1 MNLSDENSSHPEAV
15 SGGDANGIIDR
26 IFGCRFFAPAVLC
39 FAFLVRLVYLVE
51 TTDSPFFDIPMV
63 DAHFN
68 NKWAKDI
75 VAGDWLSLEY
85 GVLWK
90 PPLYPYL
97 LALVYAIF
105 GPSIFMAKL
114 IQVLAALAGYYVL
127 YLIGRQHFGP
137 VAAGL
142 GLCMASLYGT
152 FIHFEGELEVVTM
165 VTFFNILALYLLS
178 RDPMNA
184 GPLQWFGA
192 GLVLALSAL
201 VRPTILLFVPMALVW
216 IFFIFG
222 RVSSPGKALKP
233 VILVILGVVLL
244 IAPVTIRNYV
254 VGKELVLISGNGGIN
269 LYLGNN
275 SDYEE
280 GLAIREGLMW
290 DRLVTEPFGALGKEK
305 LTFAEEDRYWVS
317 KVKDFMVA
325 EPAAFT
331 GLLLK
336 KAALFWHGYEI
347 KRNKDIYFAKRYSVI
362 LGLPLLGFA
371 MVAPLA
377 LIGMALTLPR
387 WREFMLLH
395 LYVLYVMST
404 TVIFFVCA
412 RYRLPVVP
420 ILILFAGYG
429 LYRLFVWGSSGQWK
443 KVSAFVAA
451 FVSLL
456 VLLNI
461 DFFDVRE
468 KTFARSHYNLGLIYS
483 VKGEPEMAIA
493 EFERALE
500 LNPPERLENAETYMN
515 LGILHDELG
524 DKERAVFEFK
534 RAIALLPDYVK
545 ARAHLGKTYHEQG
558 LFTEAIREFEA
569 ALAQSQDV
577 SLYFDLAASQVSL
590 KRYDGAI
597 RSYESAIRLEPGS
610 PGLAELHFALASLYD
625 DLGLYESALSAYDL
639 TIRYA
644 PRHGRA
650 YNNIGIIYGRMGRLG
665 KAIQN
670 FNKALEINP
679 ADKTASAN
687 LLMARDK
694 LDESR

>member
-1 MNLSDENSSHPEAV
+1 
-15 SGGDANGIIDR
+15 
-26 IFGCRFFAPAVLC
+26 
-39 FAFLVRLVYLVE
+39 
-51 TTDSPFFDIPMV
+51 
-63 DAHFN
+63 
-68 NKWAKDI
+68 
-75 VAGDWLSLEY
+75 
-85 GVLWK
+85 
-90 PPLYPYL
+90 
-97 LALVYAIF
+97 
-105 GPSIFMAKL
+105 
-114 IQVLAALAGYYVL
+114 
-127 YLIGRQHFGP
+127 
-137 VAAGL
+137 
-142 GLCMASLYGT
+142 
-152 FIHFEGELEVVTM
+152 
-165 VTFFNILALYLLS
+165 
-178 RDPMNA
+178 
-184 GPLQWFGA
+184 
-192 GLVLALSAL
+192 
-201 VRPTILLFVPMALVW
+201 
-216 IFFIFG
+216 
-222 RVSSPGKALKP
+222 
-233 VILVILGVVLL
+233 
-244 IAPVTIRNYV
+244 
-254 VGKELVLISGNGGIN
+254 
-269 LYLGNN
+269 
-275 SDYEE
+275 
-280 GLAIREGLMW
+280 
-290 DRLVTEPFGALGKEK
+290 
-305 LTFAEEDRYWVS
+305 
-317 KVKDFMVA
+317 
-325 EPAAFT
+325 
-331 GLLLK
+331 
-336 KAALFWHGYEI
+336 
-347 KRNKDIYFAKRYSVI
+347 
-362 LGLPLLGFA
+362 
-371 MVAPLA
+371 
-377 LIGMALTLPR
+377 
-387 WREFMLLH
+387 MLLH

-420 ILILFAGYG
+420 ILILFAGYA

-500 LNPPERLENAETYMN
+500 LNPSERLENAETYMN

-524 DKERAVFEFK
+524 DNERAVFEFK

-610 PGLAELHFALASLYD
+610 TGLAELYFALASLYD

>member
-1 MNLSDENSSHPEAV
+1 MNSLKENSDFPEPLPEPLPDAV
-15 SGGDANGIIDR
+15 IGR

-39 FAFLVRLVYLVE
+39 FAFLVRLVYLIE
-51 TTDSPFFDIPMV
+51 TTDSPFFDVPMV

-68 NKWAKDI
+68 DKWAKDI
-75 VAGDWLSLEY
+75 LAGDWLSLEY

-97 LALVYAIF
+97 LAIVYAIF
-105 GPSIFMAKL
+105 GTNIFTAKL

-127 YLIGRQHFGP
+127 YLIGRQHFGS
-137 VAAGL
+137 VVAGL

-178 RDPMNA
+178 KDPLNA

-216 IFFIFG
+216 IFFIFH
-222 RVSSPGKALKP
+222 RVSSLGKALKP
-233 VILVILGVVLL
+233 AILVTLGVVLL

-254 VGKELVLISGNGGIN
+254 VGKELVLISGNGGIS

-275 SDYEE
+275 ADYEE
-280 GLAIREGLMW
+280 NLAIREGLMW
-290 DRLVTEPFGALGKEK
+290 DRLVTEPFRALGKNT
-305 LTFAEEDRYWVS
+305 LTFPEEDRYWVS
-317 KVKDFMVA
+317 KVKDFLR
-325 EPAAFT
+325 EDPAAFT
-331 GLLLK
+331 ELLLK

-377 LIGMALTLPR
+377 LLGMALSASR
-387 WREFMLLH
+387 WRELMLLY
-395 LYVLYVMST
+395 LYVLYMLLT
-404 TVIFFVCA
+404 TVIFFVCG

-420 ILILFAGYG
+420 ILILFSGFA
-429 LYRLFVWGSSGQWK
+429 LYWLFIRAHSGQWK
-443 KVSAFVAA
+443 KVSAFAAA
-451 FVSLL
+451 FVFLL

-483 VKGEPEMAIA
+483 VKGEPDMAIA
-493 EFERALE
+493 EFERSLK
-500 LNPPERLENAETYMN
+500 LNPPERLENAEAYLN
-515 LGILHDELG
+515 LGILYAERG
-524 DKERAVFEFK
+524 DKERAVFEFQS
-534 RAIALLPDYVK
+534 AIALLPDYVR

-558 LFTEAIREFEA
+558 RFVEAIGEFET
-569 ALAQSQDV
+569 ALRYKRDV

-597 RSYESAIRLEPGS
+597 ESYENAIRLEPDS
-610 PGLAELHFALASLYD
+610 AELHFALASLYD
-625 DLGLYESALSAYDL
+625 DLGLYEKALEAYNVA
-639 TIRYA
+639 IRYA
-644 PRHGRA
+644 PGHGRA
-650 YNNIGIIYGRMGRLG
+650 YNNIGIIYGRMGRLEE
-665 KAIQN
+665 AIVN

-679 ADKTASAN
+679 ADKTAGAN

-694 LDESR
+694 LAESR